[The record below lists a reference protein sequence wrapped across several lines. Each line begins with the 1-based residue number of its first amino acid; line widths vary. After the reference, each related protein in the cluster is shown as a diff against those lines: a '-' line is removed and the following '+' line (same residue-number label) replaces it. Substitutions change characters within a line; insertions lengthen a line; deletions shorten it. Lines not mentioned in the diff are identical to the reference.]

1 MGNLCQSCEK
11 NEAKIH
17 FTEIKDGEKTELH
30 ICEAC
35 AHEKNMLLAFPSL
48 LGHIMKGGP
57 DQSAKEADTLP
68 SACPGCGLTYA
79 DFKAKGRL
87 GCPTCYTAFAPVLTP
102 LLEKVHGSRRHVG
115 NSPVRLEPDAETSQE
130 FADLEESL
138 TTAVESEDYERA
150 AELRDEIR
158 ILRETSGQQEGTE
171 ATSET

>member
-35 AHEKNMLLAFPSL
+35 AHEKNMLLAFPAL

-57 DQSAKEADTLP
+57 DRSAKEADTLP

-102 LLEKVHGSRRHVG
+102 LLEKVHGARRHVG
-115 NSPVRLEPDAETSQE
+115 KSPAHRVPAAETRHE
-130 FADLEESL
+130 FEELEEAL
-138 TTAVESEDYERA
+138 TAAVEAEEYEQA
-150 AELRDEIR
+150 AELRDQIR
-158 ILRETSGQQEGTE
+158 VLREKSGQEQGSE
-171 ATSET
+171 ANSET

>member
-17 FTEIKDGEKTELH
+17 FTEIKDGEKSELH

-57 DQSAKEADTLP
+57 DRSQKEADTLP

-87 GCPTCYTAFAPVLTP
+87 GCPACYTAFAPVLTP

-115 NSPVRLEPDAETSQE
+115 NAPAHRVPATETRHEFEKLEEALTAAVEAEE
-130 FADLEESL
+130 YEKAADL
-138 TTAVESEDYERA
+138 
-150 AELRDEIR
+150 RDQIR
-158 ILRETSGQQEGTE
+158 VLREKSGQEQGSE
-171 ATSET
+171 ANSET